1 MAGTLSKRFEIIYED
16 ESCIAINKPAGL
28 AVQGGEGGGG
38 SLDGILAR
46 AWGQRPLLVHRLD
59 KDTSGVILVAQTKQ
73 TAAGFSA
80 LFSGGRGTRTAHSDS
95 PLPTPHSPLPI
106 KKHYLA
112 ICKGRPAVTEGT
124 ITLDLDIRG
133 SVKKS
138 KTHFKVLETFSAGE
152 DEFSL
157 LELEPGT
164 GRMHQ
169 IRRHLAV
176 TGNPVLGDD
185 KYGDFGLN
193 RRLRKTLKIS
203 KLMLHSSRLI
213 VPETHFCNRL
223 DLNAPLPE
231 HFQKCVEILRG

>member
-1 MAGTLSKRFEIIYED
+1 MAETLSKRLDIIYED
-16 ESCIAINKPAGL
+16 ETCIAINKPAGL
-28 AVQGGEGGGG
+28 AVQGGQGVGV

-59 KDTSGVILVAQTKQ
+59 KDTSGVILVAKTKP
-73 TAAGFSA
+73 AAAAFSA
-80 LFSGGRGTRTAHSDS
+80 LFSGKGQPAV
-95 PLPTPHSPLPI
+95 LPI
-106 KKHYLA
+106 AHCQKHYLA
-112 ICKGRPAVTEGT
+112 ICKGRPASEEGT

-133 SVKKS
+133 SVKQS
-138 KTHFKVLETFSAGE
+138 KTHFKVLETFSVGDE
-152 DEFSL
+152 EFSL

-169 IRRHLAV
+169 IRRHLAA
-176 TGNPVLGDD
+176 TGTPVLGDD

-193 RRLRKTLKIS
+193 RRLRKTLKIT

-213 VPETHFCNRL
+213 VPETPFCKGL

-231 HFQKCVEILRG
+231 HFQKCIEILRDFGKKETG

>member
-1 MAGTLSKRFEIIYED
+1 MADNLSKRLDIIYED

-28 AVQGGEGGGG
+28 AVQGGEGVGV

-46 AWGQRPLLVHRLD
+46 AFGQRPLLVHRLD
-59 KDTSGVILVAQTKQ
+59 KDTSGVILVAKTKEA
-73 TAAGFSA
+73 AAGFSA
-80 LFSGGRGTRTAHSDS
+80 LFSG
-95 PLPTPHSPLPI
+95 
-106 KKHYLA
+106 KKGVGSGEWGVGDRIVKKYLA
-112 ICKGRPAVTEGT
+112 VCKGKPASEEGT

-138 KTHFKVLETFSAGE
+138 KTYFKVLEVFSRDE

-169 IRRHLAV
+169 IRRHLAA
-176 TGNPVLGDD
+176 TGTPVLGDD

-193 RRLRKTLKIS
+193 RRLRKTLKIT
-203 KLMLHSSRLI
+203 KLMLHAARLI
-213 VPETHFCNRL
+213 VPETHFCKLL
-223 DLNAPLPE
+223 DLNAPVPE
-231 HFQKCVEILRG
+231 HFQKCVDKLKERY

>member
-1 MAGTLSKRFEIIYED
+1 MAETLSKRLDIIYED
-16 ESCIAINKPAGL
+16 ETCIAINNPAGL
-28 AVQGGEGGGG
+28 AVPGGEGVGV

-59 KDTSGVILVAQTKQ
+59 KDTSGVILVAKTKP
-73 TAAGFSA
+73 AAAAFSA
-80 LFSGGRGTRTAHSDS
+80 LFSGQAGTPPAVLPTAHCS
-95 PLPTPHSPLPI
+95 PLTAHCI
-106 KKHYLA
+106 KHYLA
-112 ICKGRPAVTEGT
+112 ICKSRPASEKGT
-124 ITLDLDIRG
+124 ITLDLEIRG

-138 KTHFKVLETFSAGE
+138 KTHFKVLEVFSQGD

-169 IRRHLAV
+169 IRRHLAA
-176 TGNPVLGDD
+176 TGTPVLGDD

-193 RRLRKTLKIS
+193 RRLRKTLKIT

-213 VPETHFCNRL
+213 VPETPFCKCL
-223 DLNAPLPE
+223 DLNAPVPE
-231 HFQKCVEILRG
+231 HFQKCIEILRD